1 MGELLDLAG
10 SILRQPNVWV
20 AFALFC
26 VGSMTQVSRF
36 GQARGLAARP
46 PVRRP
51 GGRRLAEPGAGR
63 HAGQGHPGAV
73 RCDWRGCN
81 AGWGLPIDSAEGL
94 LNVLMLV
101 PFGIAAGYA
110 LRRFW
115 PVALAGLA
123 ASLLVEATQGL
134 LGNGSCQG
142 DDVVRNVA
150 GVRGRRAAG
159 RRLGRHLRPAQAT
172 PHGQVT
178 LGFQSLNRPDELAF
192 QAHTCS
198 SKNGGMP

>member
-26 VGSMTQVSRF
+26 VGSVTQVSRSAKRA
-36 GQARGLAARP
+36 GWSRDR
-46 PVRRP
+46 VY
-51 GGRRLAEPGAGR
+51 AGR
-63 HAGQGHPGAV
+63 VAAASLSLALAVTLARATPGLSV
-73 RCDWRGCN
+73 RWRGCGG
-81 AGWGLPIDSAEGL
+81 GWGLPIDSAEGL

-134 LGNGSCQG
+134 FGNGSCQG
-142 DDVVRNVA
+142 DDVVRNVVGVVA
-150 GVRGRRAAG
+150 GALVGVAWADIYGRPR
-159 RRLGRHLRPAQAT
+159 QA
-172 PHGQVT
+172 VT
-178 LGFQSLNRPDELAF
+178 DR
-192 QAHTCS
+192 
-198 SKNGGMP
+198 

>member
-26 VGSMTQVSRF
+26 VGSVTSVSRF
-36 GQARGLAARP
+36 AKRAGWPRD
-46 PVRRP
+46 
-51 GGRRLAEPGAGR
+51 RLYAGR
-63 HAGQGHPGAV
+63 VAAASMSLALAVTLARVTPGLSV
-73 RCDWRGCN
+73 RWRGCN

-115 PVALAGLA
+115 PVAVAGLV

-142 DDVVRNVA
+142 DDIVRNVA
-150 GVRGRRAAG
+150 GVVAGALLGVAWADIYGRPRQPLTD
-159 RRLGRHLRPAQAT
+159 R
-172 PHGQVT
+172 
-178 LGFQSLNRPDELAF
+178 
-192 QAHTCS
+192 
-198 SKNGGMP
+198 